1 MNKEQIE
8 ELGKIL
14 VTMKNTI
21 SESEAMIE
29 DYMQCKSEVS
39 KKYLAVAIKKHSQNI
54 STLMPTSLFE
64 QQ

>member
-29 DYMQCKSEVS
+29 DYMQ
-39 KKYLAVAIKKHSQNI
+39 KYGVTEKIEEMINKAKEWFNK
-54 STLMPTSLFE
+54 
-64 QQ
+64 

>member
-8 ELGKIL
+8 ELSKIFS
-14 VTMKNTI
+14 TMKNAI

-39 KKYLAVAIKKHSQNI
+39 KKYLAVAIKKHSSNI
-54 STLMPTSLFE
+54 TSLIPLNFFE
-64 QQ
+64 